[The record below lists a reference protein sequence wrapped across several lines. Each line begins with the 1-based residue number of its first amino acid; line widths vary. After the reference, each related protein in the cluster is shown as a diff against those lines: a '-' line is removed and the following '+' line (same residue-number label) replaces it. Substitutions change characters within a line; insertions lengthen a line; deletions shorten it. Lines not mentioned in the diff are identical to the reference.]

1 MGAREDAA
9 SVAMN
14 ATDDLTDRVR
24 ATIFGSGD
32 RFELLR
38 KSDVQQTKK
47 DSSSL
52 ANTASNDLSNI
63 ITSAASGF
71 AMLDGTLTPPFD
83 PATLYEL
90 LEHSNSL
97 RQNIDSYATNIDGFG
112 HHFEATINLDADDAR
127 DKVRD
132 AMFLDRLLRS
142 GGGDPTADDK
152 EPTEP
157 EVDAEIE
164 RLKREMRIERAR
176 AESFFEYACPD
187 ISFVTLRHR
196 TRQDLETTGN
206 GYWEVVR
213 NNAGKPQQFVGM
225 SAHTVRLMQQD
236 SERIPVQQMVQ
247 QGPITFMPQTVY
259 RSFRRFVQIVSGH
272 KPVWFKEF
280 GDPRVISSR
289 TGVPYDD
296 LKALKK
302 KEPSAT
308 QANEVIHFRIHSATS
323 DYGAPRWIGNLISVL
338 GSRHA
343 EEVNFTYFEN
353 KSIPPLVITVSGG
366 RLQADSVKTI
376 KSFIEGEIKGKRNF
390 HKILVLEADS
400 PPIQA
405 MMGLEN
411 SGRARIEIKPLT
423 DAHMKDALF
432 QNYDERNIDKVG
444 MAFRLPRM
452 LRGDIRDFNRASAQA
467 ALEFAETQ
475 VFGPERL
482 ATDFT
487 LNRMILP
494 ALGIKYWKLVSDG
507 PRITD
512 PLEMAEALTKLSSVG
527 IVVPKDGRVI
537 AADRVFHT
545 ELPRIDADWTEQP
558 ITMTIAG
565 IPLDVTDDNDI
576 PTAGEPGGAGEPL
589 GAVPVAAAMKRR
601 LKMNA
606 ARLMKL
612 RDQLEAVDLEESIAA
627 KRRDLRDRE
636 ARAAAKPPVPVE
648 DDEPEVIQVPADLFA
663 TMVQPK

>member
-1 MGAREDAA
+1 MGAREKAA

-14 ATDDLTDRVR
+14 ATDDLTERVR
-24 ATIFGSGD
+24 ATIIGGGD
-32 RFELLR
+32 RFELVG
-38 KSDVQQTKK
+38 KSQVRK
-47 DSSSL
+47 DSASLSSS
-52 ANTASNDLSNI
+52 ASNDPANI

-71 AMLDGTLTPPFD
+71 AMVDGYLTPPFD
-83 PATLYEL
+83 PQTLYEL

-112 HHFEATINLDADDAR
+112 HHFEPTINLDADDAR

-142 GGGDPTADDK
+142 GEGDPEAKDN
-152 EPTEP
+152 EPTEA
-157 EVDAEIE
+157 EVDSEIE
-164 RLKREMRIERAR
+164 RLKRDMRIERAR

-196 TRQDLETTGN
+196 TRADMETTGN

-213 NNAGKPQQFVGM
+213 NAAGKPQQFVGM
-225 SAHTVRLMQQD
+225 AAHTVRLVEQD
-236 SERIPVQQMVQ
+236 VDRIPVQQVVQ
-247 QGPITFMPQTVY
+247 RGPITFMPQTVY
-259 RSFRRFVQIVSGH
+259 RTFRRFIQIVAGQ

-280 GDPRVISSR
+280 GDPRVISAR
-289 TGVPYDD
+289 TGLAYDD
-296 LKALKK
+296 LKGLQK
-302 KEPSAT
+302 KEPKAVA
-308 QANEVIHFRIHSATS
+308 ANEVIHFRIHSATS
-323 DYGAPRWIGNLISVL
+323 AYGVPRWIGNLISVL

-376 KSFIEGEIKGKRNF
+376 RSFIEGEIKGKRNF
-390 HKILVLEADS
+390 HKILILEADS

-411 SGRARIEIKPLT
+411 SGRCRIEIKPLT

-444 MAFRLPRM
+444 MSFRLPRM

-482 ATDFT
+482 STDFT

-527 IVVPKDGRVI
+527 ILVPKDGRVI

-576 PTAGEPGGAGEPL
+576 PTAGEASGIGEPL
-589 GAVPVAAAMKRR
+589 GAVATAKRR

-612 RDQLEAVDLEESIAA
+612 RDQLEAVEIEESVAA
-627 KRRDLRDRE
+627 KRCELRERE
-636 ARAAAKPPVPVE
+636 ARLAAKPPVTVVDDN
-648 DDEPEVIQVPADLFA
+648 DDEPEVIKIPADVFA
-663 TMVQPK
+663 TMVQPT